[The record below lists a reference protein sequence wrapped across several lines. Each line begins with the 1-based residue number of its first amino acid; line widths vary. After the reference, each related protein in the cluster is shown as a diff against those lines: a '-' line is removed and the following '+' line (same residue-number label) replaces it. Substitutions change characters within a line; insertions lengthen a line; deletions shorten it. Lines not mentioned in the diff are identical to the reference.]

1 MLTIE
6 QCAKKY
12 NVSSSTLRKWIKRGL
27 LTSTFQGNQW
37 LIDEK
42 SLQDLLK
49 EKGLTIEVNQ
59 RLTSDDMVNQMVI
72 QIATLE
78 KENELLREQI
88 NFLKEEREFLRG
100 QLQQLTNTI
109 SLLTTRQL
117 PEPKGLIDR
126 IKSWFKK
133 E

>member
-12 NVSSSTLRKWIKRGL
+12 NLSSSTLRKWIKKGL

-37 LIDEK
+37 LIEES
-42 SLQDLLK
+42 SLQNLLK
-49 EKGLTIEVNQ
+49 EKGLTLDDNQ
-59 RLTSDDMVNQMVI
+59 RLTEVNMVNQMAI
-72 QIATLE
+72 QIATLQ
-78 KENELLREQI
+78 KENEMLKEQI
-88 NFLKEEREFLRG
+88 NALKEEREFLRG
-100 QLQQLTNTI
+100 QIQQLTNTI

-117 PEPKGLIDR
+117 PEPKGFIDR
-126 IKSWFKK
+126 IKGWFKK